1 MTWAWLMFV
10 HVNEVKTVR
19 NLIVDA
25 IGLESIAVASVDALT
40 VKIDPFYFIVPF
52 IRSFGQI

>member
-1 MTWAWLMFV
+1 MFV

-25 IGLESIAVASVDALT
+25 IELESIAVASVDALT
-40 VKIDPFYFIVPF
+40 VKIDPFYFIAPF